1 MRKFI
6 AFLVIGVVV
15 IFTAKSIFATSG
27 AYRTYERFSDAML
40 HDRWDEARKLAG
52 SDRVKRVV
60 DLAES
65 SPKSMGAQ
73 TYRMLRGTV
82 HGSPHRKVES
92 EAKSPDGKVVTLK
105 VTVEARRGPHTMAP
119 VGPPTVRHHQEA
131 VLSEGPDGWV
141 LDDWKDEVESIGP
154 GAGGR

>member
-1 MRKFI
+1 MRKPI
-6 AFLVIGVVV
+6 VFLVIAAALAV
-15 IFTAKSIFATSG
+15 TAKSIFATSG
-27 AYRTYERFSDAML
+27 AYRTYERFSDAL
-40 HDRWDEARKLAG
+40 LRDRFDEARRLAG

-65 SPKSMGAQ
+65 SPKSMGAE
-73 TYRMLRGTV
+73 TYRMIRGTV

-105 VTVEARRGPHTMAP
+105 VTVEVRRGPHTMAP
-119 VGPPTVRHHQEA
+119 VGPPTARHRQEA